1 MDISTFVFL
10 FVFAALIIII
20 LFQMYE
26 RAIKMYDKRARNAAA
41 PRLAQAASVVTKRQ
55 YVGGASG
62 MTSTLYYA
70 TFEFAD
76 RGRRELRLSP
86 KEYGL
91 LVEGDAGTLHS
102 QGSWFKGFDRQ

>member
-1 MDISTFVFL
+1 MTTSIFTFIVFGFFGSL
-10 FVFAALIIII
+10 FTIC
-20 LFQMYE
+20 LFQQYE
-26 RAIKMYDKRARNAAA
+26 KHSRNAAA
-41 PRLAQAASVVTKRQ
+41 PRLRQDALVVTKRQ
-55 YVGGASG
+55 YVGGGSG
-62 MTSTLYYA
+62 ATSTTYYV

-102 QGSWFKGFDRQ
+102 QGSWFKGFDRR